1 MRQLIH
7 FSPRQSR
14 FVRIVIGGLVSAAV
28 AIGLT
33 ISFITPIADNAV
45 KATVV
50 AGTIT
55 LLGAIFTAVYNEI
68 SSYYKDRTANADQK
82 WKLIY
87 PLITK
92 HYHPWIN
99 AAKSLHGILERTSK
113 DANLSEASQILVMFL
128 VTLFFGLRMRFLKD
142 AGGVILLSTPD
153 EEKKVEKAYRQ
164 IQEAFRWDGESTEQS
179 ISYLQ
184 NLFVRNDR
192 PDSPYLITTL
202 AENLVNTDE
211 LRAMR
216 KTLSGW
222 LTLDNRKALQDAIK
236 GFVEEFEE
244 GINKLYSAWES

>member
-1 MRQLIH
+1 L
-7 FSPRQSR
+7 SPRQSR
-14 FVRIVIGGLVSAAV
+14 FARIVIGGLASAA
-28 AIGLT
+28 ATIYLT
-33 ISFITPIADNAV
+33 VLFITPIADNAV

-50 AGTIT
+50 AGTVT
-55 LLGAIFTAVYNEI
+55 LLGTIFTAVYNEI

-99 AAKSLHGILERTSK
+99 AAKSLQGTLERTSN

-164 IQEAFRWDGESTEQS
+164 IQEAFRWDGDRTEQS
-179 ISYLQ
+179 ISFLQ
-184 NLFVRNDR
+184 NLFVRNDK

-202 AENLVNTDE
+202 AENLDSTE
-211 LRAMR
+211 ALKAMRQTLLGWLTRSNR
-216 KTLSGW
+216 KTLQS
-222 LTLDNRKALQDAIK
+222 AIK